1 MFDGVTDDDEDI
13 NDHLLMV
20 PRSASKRSIRVQSAP
35 IIIGDKNSKPKSSF
49 VKKKFEPTVIKPFKM
64 TLRYLI
70 LYYCYSGSGYYL
82 FPRISTKA
90 RFIWSNNFS
99 KSIRYICLL

>member
-1 MFDGVTDDDEDI
+1 MKTASTGSSITPIIFFPLPIEEDLGMFDGVTDDEEDI

-49 VKKKFEPTVIKPFKM
+49 VKKKFEPTVIEPFKM
-64 TLRYLI
+64 TLRYI
-70 LYYCYSGSGYYL
+70 
-82 FPRISTKA
+82 IV
-90 RFIWSNNFS
+90 
-99 KSIRYICLL
+99 

>member
-1 MFDGVTDDDEDI
+1 MILLLGLDAVWEYYSNQLCCPFSLEEDLGMFDGVTDDDEDI

-64 TLRYLI
+64 TLRYYDSVLL
-70 LYYCYSGSGYYL
+70 LY
-82 FPRISTKA
+82 
-90 RFIWSNNFS
+90 
-99 KSIRYICLL
+99 

>member
-35 IIIGDKNSKPKSSF
+35 IIIGDKNSKHKSSF

-64 TLRYLI
+64 TLRYYIYNTHKAPLI
-70 LYYCYSGSGYYL
+70 GM
-82 FPRISTKA
+82 T
-90 RFIWSNNFS
+90 IWIYFKTPGNYALSLAN
-99 KSIRYICLL
+99 

>member
-1 MFDGVTDDDEDI
+1 MVWTQCASITPINYFCPFSLEEDLGMFDGVTDDDEDI

-64 TLRYLI
+64 TLRYFDIVLL
-70 LYYCYSGSGYYL
+70 LY
-82 FPRISTKA
+82 
-90 RFIWSNNFS
+90 
-99 KSIRYICLL
+99 

>member
-1 MFDGVTDDDEDI
+1 MFDGVTDDDDEDI

-70 LYYCYSGSGYYL
+70 LYYCYISGYYL

-99 KSIRYICLL
+99 KSISFAYYE